1 LYAYIRCPVFSNF
14 YLFLSFLSLGRIV
27 LSDHVVQILLCCT
40 CLCNTHYLKLP
51 IVNKELIINAAPSGV
66 EIALLEDK
74 KLVELHNEKA
84 DANFAVGDLYL
95 GKVKKLI
102 PGLNAAF
109 IDVGFEKDAFLHYTD
124 LSPYARSL
132 LKFTQLCVAD
142 KNPGVFDFSKFN
154 VEPEIIKTGKIN
166 EVLSGKPNILVQIL
180 KEPIA
185 AKGPRLSCELSLPG
199 RFVVI
204 TPFNDI
210 VAVSKKIH
218 SADERKRLQKII
230 ESIKVKNFGVIVRT
244 AAEGKN
250 TAELHDDLL
259 TLVETWKTIQKNL
272 KGAQPPAKI
281 LSEQDKTTSILR
293 DLLNE
298 DFNRVIINDK
308 NIYND
313 IKSYIQKIAP
323 DKADIVSFHSNGT
336 AVFDQFGISKQVK
349 SSFGKTVNLN
359 SGAYIIIEHTEAL
372 HVIDV
377 NSGYK
382 SVSNNQEENA
392 LETNMEA
399 AEEIARQLRLRDIG
413 GIIVVDFIDMKLPE
427 NKRKLQE
434 AMEKFMLS
442 DRAKHAVLPI
452 SKFGLMQI
460 TRQRMRPEVNINT
473 SEICPSCN
481 GTGKITS
488 SFLLEDEI
496 EKRLHY
502 LVTHQHKN
510 LTIVVHPVVYSH
522 LTKGIFNN
530 IRRKWQRKLKTPIK
544 VKANADYY
552 FTEFKFFDA
561 NDEEIKF

>member
-1 LYAYIRCPVFSNF
+1 M
-14 YLFLSFLSLGRIV
+14 
-27 LSDHVVQILLCCT
+27 
-40 CLCNTHYLKLP
+40 
-51 IVNKELIINAAPSGV
+51 NKELIINAAPSGV

-84 DANFAVGDLYL
+84 DASFAVGDLYL

-109 IDVGFEKDAFLHYTD
+109 VDVGFEKDAFLHYTD
-124 LSPYARSL
+124 LSPYVKSI
-132 LKFTQLCVAD
+132 LKFTNQAIHE
-142 KNPGVFDFSKFN
+142 KNENAFDFSKFQI
-154 VEPEIIKTGKIN
+154 EPEIVKTGKIN
-166 EVLSGKPNILVQIL
+166 EVLNGKPNILVQIL

-185 AKGPRLSCELSLPG
+185 NKGPRLSCEISLPG
-199 RFVVI
+199 RFVVV

-218 SADERKRLQKII
+218 SSDERKRLQKIV
-230 ESIKVKNFGVIVRT
+230 ESIKPKNFGVIVRT
-244 AAEGKN
+244 AAEGKK
-250 TAELHDDLL
+250 TAELHEDLL
-259 TLVETWKTIQKNL
+259 ALVEMWKQIQKNL
-272 KGAQPPAKI
+272 KGAVAPCKI
-281 LSEQDKTTSILR
+281 MSEQDKTTSILR

-298 DFNRVIINDK
+298 DFNRVITNDK

-313 IKSYIQKIAP
+313 TLNYIHKIAP
-323 DKADIVSFHSNGT
+323 NKSEIVSYYNNG
-336 AVFDQFGISKQVK
+336 VPIFDQYGITKQVK
-349 SSFGKTVNLN
+349 ASFGKTINLP
-359 SGAYIIIEHTEAL
+359 SGAYLIIEHTEAL

-392 LETNMEA
+392 IQTNLEA
-399 AEEIARQLRLRDIG
+399 AAEIARQLRLRDIG
-413 GIIVVDFIDMKLPE
+413 GIIVVDFIDMKHPE
-427 NKRKLQE
+427 NKKRLQD
-434 AMEKFMLS
+434 AMDGFMKA

-488 SFLLEDEI
+488 AILLEDEI

-510 LTIVVHPVVYSH
+510 LTLMVHPILYSH
-522 LTKGIFNN
+522 LTKGFLSIRWKW
-530 IRRKWQRKLKTPIK
+530 RRKYKIPISIK
-544 VKANADYY
+544 PNSDYY
-552 FTEFKFFDA
+552 FTEFHFFDS
-561 NDEEIKF
+561 NEEEIKL